1 MQEIIEITKNV
12 WMNMVLG
19 RICFNI
25 YKIREGVSFRIETP
39 PGRE

>member
-19 RICFNI
+19 GICFNI
-25 YKIREGVSFRIETP
+25 YKIREGAYFRIETP